1 VNTLAEI
8 VLAARPR
15 TGEAVV
21 TDRRH
26 SLGSADLL
34 DRSAAMAED
43 VRRRAT
49 RPTPLV
55 VALLPS
61 SIEAITL
68 LLAAVIE
75 DFTLAF
81 VDPAGDPAR
90 RDAVLDALDPD
101 LLIDADG
108 LHPQRPATER
118 DGAAGYIAM
127 SSGSTGGGPK
137 GVLSTWLCLANFVP
151 HGADALQLDATAKWA
166 EPSHPSYDLATTNL
180 VLALAS
186 GASVHVSGS
195 LGDRLRPLAFIARVG
210 ATHVRLAPRF
220 IDLAANEKKLA
231 GSPALRV
238 WGSGGDRLSALHAAR
253 ILELGV
259 PTLIN
264 TYGTSETAGFASAA
278 AFTPADDLMS
288 VHGTVSIGVGEL
300 GPWRTEL
307 VTESMADEPALMLA
321 IRSPYLRD
329 GYFFGG
335 SREGYPR
342 WDDDRVVTGDLG
354 ARDGANLFCLGR
366 SGRLVKRNA
375 TFVNLD
381 DLDLVLREHQGLTS
395 FTVSTRGGALVTLV
409 EGNGDGLD
417 DARRALPSLVMR
429 EVVPDAV
436 VAVPALPRLGNG
448 KIDQAQALRLA
459 EKAVPAN
466 A

>member
-21 TDRRH
+21 TDRRD

-34 DRSAAMAED
+34 DRSEAMAQD
-43 VRRRAT
+43 VRRQAT

-55 VALLPS
+55 VALLPNS
-61 SIEAITL
+61 TAAVTL
-68 LLAAVIE
+68 LLAAVLS

-81 VDPAGDPAR
+81 VDPAGDPER
-90 RDAVLDALDPD
+90 REAVLDALDPD
-101 LLIDADG
+101 LVVDADG
-108 LHPQRPATER
+108 LHPRRPATER
-118 DGAAGYIAM
+118 EGAAGYIAM

-137 GVLSTWLCLANFVP
+137 GVLSTWVCLGAFVP
-151 HGADALQLDATAKWA
+151 HGADALQLDATAHWA
-166 EPSHPSYDLATTNL
+166 EPSHPSYDLAMTNL
-180 VLALAS
+180 LLALAS

-195 LGDRLRPLAFIARVG
+195 LGDRLRPLAFVTRVG
-210 ATHVRLAPRF
+210 ATHVRLAPRY
-220 IDLAANEKKLA
+220 IDLAANEKK
-231 GSPALRV
+231 
-238 WGSGGDRLSALHAAR
+238 AAR
-253 ILELGV
+253 ILELGI
-259 PTLIN
+259 PTLVN

-278 AFTPADDLMS
+278 VFTPADDPMS

-300 GPWRTEL
+300 GQWRTEL

-321 IRSPYLRD
+321 ISSPYLRN
-329 GYFFGG
+329 GYLFGG
-335 SREGYPR
+335 SREDYPR

-354 ARDGANLFCLGR
+354 ARDGADLFCLGR
-366 SGRLVKRNA
+366 SGRLVKRSA

-395 FTVSTRGGALVTLV
+395 FTVSTRGGALVSLV

-417 DARRALPSLVMR
+417 DARRALPSLIAP

-459 EKAVPAN
+459 EEAVPEN
-466 A
+466 V

>member
-8 VLAARPR
+8 LLAARPR

-21 TDRRH
+21 TDRRD

-34 DRSAAMAED
+34 DRSEAMAQN
-43 VRRRAT
+43 VRRQAT

-55 VALLPS
+55 VALLPNS
-61 SIEAITL
+61 TAAVTL
-68 LLAAVIE
+68 LLAAVLS

-81 VDPAGDPAR
+81 VDPAGDPER
-90 RDAVLDALDPD
+90 REAVLDALDPD
-101 LLIDADG
+101 LVVDADG
-108 LHPQRPATER
+108 LHPQRPTTER
-118 DGAAGYIAM
+118 EGAAGYIAM

-137 GVLSTWLCLANFVP
+137 GVLSTWVCLGAFVP
-151 HGADALQLDATAKWA
+151 HGADALQLDATAHWA
-166 EPSHPSYDLATTNL
+166 EPSHPSYDLAMTNL

-195 LGDRLRPLAFIARVG
+195 LGDRLRPLAFVTRVG
-210 ATHVRLAPRF
+210 ATHVRLAPRY
-220 IDLAANEKKLA
+220 IDLAANEKKVA
-231 GSPALRV
+231 EAPDLRV

-253 ILELGV
+253 ILELGI
-259 PTLIN
+259 PTLVN
-264 TYGTSETAGFASAA
+264 TYGTSETAGFASASV
-278 AFTPADDLMS
+278 FTRLDDPMS

-321 IRSPYLRD
+321 ISSPYLRN
-329 GYFFGG
+329 GYLFGG

-354 ARDGANLFCLGR
+354 ARDGADLFCLGR
-366 SGRLVKRNA
+366 SGRLVKRSA

-395 FTVSTRGGALVTLV
+395 FTVSTRGGALVSLV

-417 DARRALPSLVMR
+417 DARRALQSLITP

-436 VAVPALPRLGNG
+436 VGVPALPRLGNG

-459 EKAVPAN
+459 EEAVPEN
-466 A
+466 V

>member
-8 VLAARPR
+8 VLAARTR
-15 TGEAVV
+15 TGGAVV
-21 TDRRH
+21 TDRRN

-34 DRSAAMAED
+34 DRSAAMAQD

-49 RPTPLV
+49 RPTPLI

-61 SIEAITL
+61 SIEAVTL
-68 LLAAVIE
+68 LLAAVLS
-75 DFTLAF
+75 DFMLAF
-81 VDPAGDPAR
+81 VDPAGDPER
-90 RDAVLDALDPD
+90 REAVLDALDPD
-101 LLIDADG
+101 LVVDADG
-108 LHPQRPATER
+108 LHPRRPATER
-118 DGAAGYIAM
+118 EGAAGYIAV

-137 GVLSTWLCLANFVP
+137 GVLTTWVCLGNFVP
-151 HGADALQLDATAKWA
+151 HGADALQLDATAHWA
-166 EPSHPSYDLATTNL
+166 EPSHPSYDLAMTNL

-195 LGDRLRPLAFIARVG
+195 LADRLRPLAFSTRVG
-210 ATHVRLAPRF
+210 ATHVRLAPRY
-220 IDLAANEKKLA
+220 IDLAANEKKVA
-231 GSPALRV
+231 EAPHLRV

-253 ILELGV
+253 ILELGI
-259 PTLIN
+259 PTLVN

-278 AFTPADDLMS
+278 VFTSTDDLMS
-288 VHGTVSIGVGEL
+288 IHGTVSIGFGEV
-300 GPWRTEL
+300 GPWRSEL

-321 IRSPYLRD
+321 ISSPYLRN
-329 GYFFGG
+329 GYLFGG

-366 SGRLVKRNA
+366 SGRLVKRSA

-395 FTVSTRGGALVTLV
+395 FTVLTRGGVLVSLV

-417 DARRALPSLVMR
+417 DARRALPSLITP
-429 EVVPDAV
+429 EVLPDAV

-448 KIDQAQALRLA
+448 KIDQARALRLA
-459 EKAVPAN
+459 EEAVPEN
-466 A
+466 V